1 MECKVIDYKPY
12 KIFLMSGFFFK
23 LAFYLI
29 YTLFLHITTYM
40 LQVNCLLRAWFSIS
54 IANPPTT
61 TNQIKL
67 TNVGKIYAI
76 SMIFLIVRP
85 LLIRVANI
93 AMSGAHPNHHPPGN
107 KR

>member
-1 MECKVIDYKPY
+1 
-12 KIFLMSGFFFK
+12 
-23 LAFYLI
+23 
-29 YTLFLHITTYM
+29 M

-93 AMSGAHPNHHPPGN
+93 AMSGAHPNHHPPIILISIYS
-107 KR
+107 KYSYSECFQRI